1 MTITSRFNGVVRKL
15 YYEVDEEAKVGE
27 TLVDIEV
34 ESTSEGTMSFLNLF
48 SVILEKK
55 HLQLWLVLTSFFLCF
70 LMCIVLIQHSVMLHV
85 NG

>member
-55 HLQLWLVLTSFFLCF
+55 HLQLWLVFTSFLYF

>member
-55 HLQLWLVLTSFFLCF
+55 HLQLWLVFTSFFLCF

>member
-15 YYEVDEEAKVGE
+15 YYEIDEEAKVGE

-55 HLQLWLVLTSFFLCF
+55 HLQLWLVFTSFLYF

>member
-55 HLQLWLVLTSFFLCF
+55 HLQLWLVL
-70 LMCIVLIQHSVMLHV
+70 IQHSVMLHV

>member
-55 HLQLWLVLTSFFLCF
+55 HLQLWLVFTSFLLCF

>member
-55 HLQLWLVLTSFFLCF
+55 HLQLWLVLTSFLCF